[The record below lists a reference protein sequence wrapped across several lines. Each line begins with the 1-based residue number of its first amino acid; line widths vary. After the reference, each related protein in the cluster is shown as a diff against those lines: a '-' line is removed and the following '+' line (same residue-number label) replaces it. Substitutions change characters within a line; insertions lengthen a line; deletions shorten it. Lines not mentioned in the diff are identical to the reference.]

1 MKRTLLDMVQEILSD
16 MDSDEVESIDDT
28 VEAEQVVSI
37 LKSTYYSM
45 MSNRNWPHLRRS
57 IQISGIGD
65 TSKPTH
71 MKVQDEIK
79 ELCFINYNKAKVT
92 DTRKRY
98 NPVEYL
104 QPDQFLHKTNQQND
118 TAAEVET
125 ISDTGGVEFFIRNDT
140 APTYY
145 TSFDDEHL
153 VFDSYDSAV
162 DTTLQQ
168 SKVQAQAYVAPTWT
182 VADTFIPDLPDDAFT
197 ALVEEAKSRAMFR
210 LKQTVDQKAEQES
223 GRQQKWLARKARRV
237 GGGIQYPD
245 YGRRGNKAR
254 RDPTF
259 QGSNS

>member
-1 MKRTLLDMVQEILSD
+1 MRRNLLDMVQEILSD
-16 MDSDEVESIDDT
+16 MDSDEIDSIDDT
-28 VEAEQVVSI
+28 VESEQVVSI

-57 IQISGIGD
+57 IQIGSLGD
-65 TSKPTH
+65 TTKPTH
-71 MKVQDEIK
+71 MRAQDEIK
-79 ELCFINYNKAKVT
+79 ELCFINYNKAKAT

-98 NPVEYL
+98 EKVEYL

-118 TAAEVET
+118 TLAEVET
-125 ISDTGGVEFFIRNDT
+125 VSDTGGVEFFIRNDS

-145 TSFDDEHL
+145 TSFDDEYL

-162 DTTLQQ
+162 DTTLQE
-168 SKVQAQAYVAPTWT
+168 SKVQAQAYVTPVWT
-182 VADTFIPDLPDDAFT
+182 SLDTFIPDLPDDAFT

-237 GGGIQYPD
+237 GGGIQYPN
-245 YGRRGNKAR
+245 YGRGSAKPQ
-254 RDPTF
+254 RDVTF
-259 QGSNS
+259 RGSNS